1 MESLKLEFDELY
13 YADTYQTR
21 FTAMVLTCDPVPD
34 TETITRSSEKDK
46 ELRRLW
52 AVELD
57 NTLFYPEGGGQP
69 ADKGRLDDANVLDVQ
84 RVAGRIIHYCDRS
97 LEIGAPVEGEID
109 WDRRFDFM
117 QQHSAEHIL
126 SGLVKQR
133 FGYDNVGFHINETEM
148 TFDLNGPLTDEQIT
162 DLENSANEAVW
173 RNLPI
178 EIQLR
183 EEDDQHL
190 PDYRSKLEL
199 EGRLRLITV
208 PGYDCCACCGTHL
221 KFTGEIGLIRI
232 INAETYK
239 GGVRLIALC
248 GRRALRDSQNRWRQ
262 SRDIGA
268 LLSAPSTDLLGA
280 VRRLVDLL
288 KIEQDKSLSLQKK
301 INLAAL
307 DAIPESTG
315 NLYVM
320 LDDDDVNN
328 AKYLAK
334 KIGER
339 VSGAALVFFPHPRQ
353 EGYMYII
360 VSEKTDITEVHQRL
374 RDQLKAKGG
383 GNRGMAQGITT
394 ATFEE
399 VRRLCDTFAYRM
411 KI

>member
-21 FTAMVLTCDPVPD
+21 FSATVMTCEQVSD
-34 TETITRSSEKDK
+34 TEEIARSLESDK

-69 ADKGRLDDANVLDVQ
+69 ADRGRLGDSNVLDVR
-84 RVAGRIIHYCDRS
+84 RVSGQIIHYCDRP
-97 LEIGAPVEGEID
+97 LKTGVTVEGEID
-109 WDRRFDFM
+109 WERRFDFM

-133 FGYDNVGFHINETEM
+133 FGYENVGFHINETEM

-239 GGVRLIALC
+239 GGVRLTALC

-262 SRDIGA
+262 SKDIGA
-268 LLSAPSTDLLGA
+268 LLSTPSTDLLNA
-280 VRRLVDLL
+280 VRRVVDLL
-288 KIEQDKSLSLQKK
+288 KIEQDKSLALQKK
-301 INLAAL
+301 INLTAV
-307 DAIPESTG
+307 DAMPESTG
-315 NLYVM
+315 NLYVI

-360 VSEKTDITEVHQRL
+360 VSEKTDIAEVHQRL
-374 RDQLKAKGG
+374 KRSTEGKRWWQPWHGAGNHKGD
-383 GNRGMAQGITT
+383 I
-394 ATFEE
+394 
-399 VRRLCDTFAYRM
+399 
-411 KI
+411 

>member
-1 MESLKLEFDELY
+1 M
-13 YADTYQTR
+13 
-21 FTAMVLTCDPVPD
+21 
-34 TETITRSSEKDK
+34 
-46 ELRRLW
+46 
-52 AVELD
+52 
-57 NTLFYPEGGGQP
+57 
-69 ADKGRLDDANVLDVQ
+69 LDVR
-84 RVAGRIIHYCDRS
+84 RVSGQIIHYCDRP
-97 LEIGAPVEGEID
+97 LKTGVTVEGEID
-109 WDRRFDFM
+109 WERRFDFM

-133 FGYDNVGFHINETEM
+133 FGYENVGFHINETEM

-239 GGVRLIALC
+239 GGVRLTALC

-262 SRDIGA
+262 SKDIGA
-268 LLSAPSTDLLGA
+268 LLSTPSTDLLNA
-280 VRRLVDLL
+280 VRRVVDLL
-288 KIEQDKSLSLQKK
+288 KIEQDKSLALQKK
-301 INLAAL
+301 INLTAV
-307 DAIPESTG
+307 DAMPESTG
-315 NLYVM
+315 NLYVI

-360 VSEKTDITEVHQRL
+360 VSEKPIS
-374 RDQLKAKGG
+374 LKSISA
-383 GNRGMAQGITT
+383 
-394 ATFEE
+394 
-399 VRRLCDTFAYRM
+399 
-411 KI
+411 